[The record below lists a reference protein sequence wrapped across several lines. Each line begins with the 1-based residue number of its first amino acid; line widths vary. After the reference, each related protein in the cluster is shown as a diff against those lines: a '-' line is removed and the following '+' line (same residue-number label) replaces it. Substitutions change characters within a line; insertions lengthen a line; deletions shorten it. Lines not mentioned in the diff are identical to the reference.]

1 MAIFRGREKETERG
15 TRLGLICE
23 EEDTRERERY
33 FRANRILEGEME
45 KLVAGCK
52 ILLYKER
59 ACFFYLTIAFFEN
72 CDF

>member
-45 KLVAGCK
+45 KLVAGFK
-52 ILLYKER
+52 IYCTKS
-59 ACFFYLTIAFFEN
+59 APNFSI
-72 CDF
+72 